1 MIPQP
6 KAGCGEQN
14 GGLFGAIELTGRQV
28 ELFVKNKQATAPT
41 GRLGESLAVEFLIGQ
56 RYAIVEKN
64 YRRSCG
70 EVDIIA
76 RDGNT
81 LVFVEVKTR
90 HSTVFGTPFEAVDAR
105 KQRQLSRIA
114 QEYLQTH
121 RLSEAPARFD
131 VIAVR
136 LNRDN
141 RPAVIDHMKN
151 AFDFVL

>member
-1 MIPQP
+1 LLLKRKKETVSI
-6 KAGCGEQN
+6 
-14 GGLFGAIELTGRQV
+14 
-28 ELFVKNKQATAPT
+28 
-41 GRLGESLAVEFLIGQ
+41 GRLGETLAFEYLVRQ
-56 RYAIVEKN
+56 RYVIVERN
-64 YRRSCG
+64 YRKQCG

-76 RDGNT
+76 RDGET

-90 HSTVFGTPFEAVDAR
+90 QSTAFGTPFEAVDAR

-114 QEYLQTH
+114 QEYIQSR
-121 RLSEAPARFD
+121 RLGEAPARFD

-141 RPAVIDHMKN
+141 QPATFDHLKN

>member
-1 MIPQP
+1 VVKGSLVPS
-6 KAGCGEQN
+6 CEELN
-14 GGLFGAIELTGRQV
+14 WLGGNALL
-28 ELFVKNKQATAPT
+28 LKNKNETATT
-41 GRLGESLAVEFLIGQ
+41 GRLGESLALEFLVGK

-64 YRRSCG
+64 YRKQYG

-76 RDGNT
+76 WDGAT

-90 HSTVFGTPFEAVDAR
+90 HSTIFGTPFEAVDAR
-105 KQRQLSRIA
+105 KQRQISRIA

-121 RLSEAPARFD
+121 QLGESSARFD
-131 VIAVR
+131 VIAVLLDR
-136 LNRDN
+136 GN

>member
-1 MIPQP
+1 M
-6 KAGCGEQN
+6 
-14 GGLFGAIELTGRQV
+14 V
-28 ELFVKNKQATAPT
+28 ELFVKYKQATVPT

-76 RDGNT
+76 RDGGI

-90 HSTVFGTPFEAVDAR
+90 HSTLFGTPFEAVNAR

-121 RLSEAPARFD
+121 KLIEVPARFD

-141 RPAVIDHMKN
+141 RPAAIDHMKN